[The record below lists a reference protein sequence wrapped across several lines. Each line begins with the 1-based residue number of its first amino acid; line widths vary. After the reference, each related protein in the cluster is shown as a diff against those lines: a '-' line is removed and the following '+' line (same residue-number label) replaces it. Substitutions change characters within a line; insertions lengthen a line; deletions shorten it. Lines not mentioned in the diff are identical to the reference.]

1 MILLSK
7 LWNKINFT
15 CLYKKAII
23 KFYIEFEEC
32 VMFFLVQAPLMK
44 YQKKNHFSN
53 SGTLCDILAYKNGI
67 FWYFSLSR
75 IYDLCTLKP

>member
-32 VMFFLVQAPLMK
+32 IMFFLVQAPLMK
-44 YQKKNHFSN
+44 YQKKIIFRIVVHFV
-53 SGTLCDILAYKNGI
+53 TYWLIKMVFFGI
-67 FWYFSLSR
+67 SVWAESMISVH
-75 IYDLCTLKP
+75 